1 VQAHKRNIEAG
12 LAFVA
17 LGIAYALVSTR
28 FTIGPPWLILALAI
42 LGPIALAVLHW
53 RGLLHVRAMLAVI
66 LLVVVTAAVGASAVL
81 LLSAL
86 LVGRAQATDL
96 LGSAALLW
104 FSNMLVFSL
113 WYWEID
119 GNGPHHR
126 KPGPHASSDFLFP
139 QMQSSNDRAS
149 NWCPEYLD
157 YLFLSFNT
165 CTAFSPTDT
174 MVLARRAKVLM
185 MLQSIISLIT
195 IAVLAARAIN
205 TL

>member
-1 VQAHKRNIEAG
+1 MQAHRRNIEAG

-17 LGIAYALVSTR
+17 LGVAYALVSTR
-28 FTIGPPWLILALAI
+28 FTIGPPWLVLALAVV
-42 LGPIALAVLHW
+42 GCVVMAVLHW
-53 RGLLHVRAMLAVI
+53 RGLPRMRSMLAVI

-81 LLSAL
+81 LLGSL
-86 LVGRAQATDL
+86 LVGRTQAGDL

-104 FSNMLVFSL
+104 LSNMLVFSL

-119 GNGPHHR
+119 GGGPHHR
-126 KPGPHASSDFLFP
+126 KPGPDASSDFLFP
-139 QMQSSNDRAS
+139 QMQSSGDRTS
-149 NWCPEYLD
+149 KWCPEYLD

-185 MLQSIISLIT
+185 MVQSIISLIT